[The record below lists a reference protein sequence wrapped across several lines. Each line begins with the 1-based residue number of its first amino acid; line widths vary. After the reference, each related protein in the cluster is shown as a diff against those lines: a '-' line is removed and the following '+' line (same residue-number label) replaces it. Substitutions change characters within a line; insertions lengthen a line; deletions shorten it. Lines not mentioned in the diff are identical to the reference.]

1 MKTIVGAGLAGLIAA
16 HAWPRATV
24 VESGAAPV
32 ATHKALLRFRS
43 DAVAKLTGIEFRR
56 VRVRKGIWSEGA
68 FVPPSI
74 RVANLYAR
82 KVLGPGVIGGGDRSV
97 WNLEPVDRYV
107 APDTLYEQLIVAASD
122 RIEWG
127 HAFDFAASRAEP
139 IVSTAPMHATLDALG
154 IQNSIPFRRAPITV
168 QRFRVHGADLFQT
181 IYFPDDDTPI
191 YRASFTGE
199 TLIVELAQGEAAWE
213 VYDFTL
219 LERAFGVDLSTAK
232 SLGAVK
238 QTYGKI
244 APIDDATRKAV
255 LLRLTD
261 DHNIY
266 SLGRFATW
274 RNILLD
280 DVVDDIAVIKRLAN
294 AASRYSLRIGAQ

>member
-16 HAWPRATV
+16 HAWPRAAI
-24 VESGAAPV
+24 VESAPAPV
-32 ATHKALLRFRS
+32 AMHKALLRFRS

-56 VRVRKGIWSEGA
+56 VRVRKGIWSEGG
-68 FVPPSI
+68 FTTPNI

-82 KVLGPGVIGGGDRSV
+82 KVLGSLGADRSI
-97 WNLEPVDRYV
+97 WNLDAAERYV
-107 APDTLYEQLIVAASD
+107 APETLYEQLIVAASD

-127 HAFDFAASRAEP
+127 RQFDFAAQRSEP
-139 IVSTAPMHATLDALG
+139 IVSTAPVHATLDALG
-154 IQNSIPFRRAPITV
+154 IKHSIDFRRAPITV
-168 QRFRVHGADLFQT
+168 QRFRVAGADLYQT
-181 IYFPDDDTPI
+181 IYFPDGDTPI

-199 TLIVELAQGEAAWE
+199 TLIVELVPTPGIE
-213 VYDFTL
+213 VYDLTL
-219 LERAFGVDLSTAK
+219 LERAFGVDLSAAE
-232 SLGAVK
+232 SLGSVK

-244 APIDDATRKAV
+244 AAIDDATRKAM

-261 DHNIY
+261 EHGIY

-280 DVVDDIAVIKRLAN
+280 DVVDDIAVIKRLAHS
-294 AASRYSLRIGAQ
+294 ASRYALRLSTQ

>member
-16 HAWPRATV
+16 HAWPRAAI
-24 VESGAAPV
+24 VESAPAPV
-32 ATHKALLRFRS
+32 AMHKALLRFRS

-56 VRVRKGIWSEGA
+56 VRVRKGIWSEGGFTA
-68 FVPPSI
+68 PNI

-82 KVLGPGVIGGGDRSV
+82 KVLGSLGADRSI
-97 WNLEPVDRYV
+97 WNLDAAERYV

-127 HAFDFAASRAEP
+127 RQFDFAAARSEP
-139 IVSTAPMHATLDALG
+139 IVSTAPVHATLDALG
-154 IQNSIPFRRAPITV
+154 INHSIEFRRAPITV
-168 QRFRVHGADLFQT
+168 QRFRVAGADLYQT
-181 IYFPDDDTPI
+181 IYFPDGDTPI
-191 YRASFTGE
+191 YRASFTGA
-199 TLIVELAQGEAAWE
+199 TLIVELVPTPGIEA
-213 VYDFTL
+213 YDLTL
-219 LERAFGVDLSTAK
+219 LERAFGVDLSAAE
-232 SLGAVK
+232 SLGSVK

-244 APIDDATRKAV
+244 AAIDDATRKAM

-261 DHNIY
+261 EHGIY

-280 DVVDDIAVIKRLAN
+280 DVVDDIAVIKRLAHS
-294 AASRYSLRIGAQ
+294 ASRYALRLSTQ